1 PYQSDILEQL
11 AVERSV
17 HQRFR
22 NLVVAATGTGKT
34 LISAFDFARF
44 IKAKPQANFLF
55 VAHREEIL
63 KQARAAYRGV
73 LRNS

>member
-1 PYQSDILEQL
+1 MSPFPHQSDILEQL

-17 HQRFR
+17 HQRMR

-44 IKAKPQANFLF
+44 VKNKPQARFLF
-55 VAHREEIL
+55 VAHRE
-63 KQARAAYRGV
+63 
-73 LRNS
+73 